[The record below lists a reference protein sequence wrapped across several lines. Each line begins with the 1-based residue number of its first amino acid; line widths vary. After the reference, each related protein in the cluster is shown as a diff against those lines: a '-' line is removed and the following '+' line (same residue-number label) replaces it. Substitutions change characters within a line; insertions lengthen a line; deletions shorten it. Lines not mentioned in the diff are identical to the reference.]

1 MEGIELEN
9 ISIPLIKG
17 EKGDKGDTGLTGA
30 KGDKGD
36 KGDTGAAGTTD
47 YLELSNR
54 PTLNNVMI
62 TGQLTSSDL
71 NMYTKTQ
78 VDNAIAD
85 SEDSTLAIVAGD
97 VELTINP
104 TTYVLTAKL
113 ENSSGQVISSS
124 SIDLPLESMVVSGRY
139 DSATKKVI
147 LTLQNGSTVE
157 FSVADLID
165 GLVSTTDLETTL
177 EDYVKNTDYATSSTG
192 GVVKISD
199 GYGLELSNVGALRG
213 KTQTYSNYQSMNN
226 AGVIC
231 KGTLENVLTNVVGDI
246 NSMLDSIN
254 GEVI

>member
-1 MEGIELEN
+1 MIQDYLEQKE
-9 ISIPLIKG
+9 IS
-17 EKGDKGDTGLTGA
+17 
-30 KGDKGD
+30 GDKGD

-54 PTLNNVMI
+54 PTINNVMV

-177 EDYVKNTDYATSSTG
+177 EDYVKNTDYGTSTTG
-192 GVVKISD
+192 GVVKITGSYGVELD
-199 GYGLELSNVGALRG
+199 TGYLRG
-213 KTQTYSNYQSMNN
+213 KIMTYANYGN
-226 AGVIC
+226 AHNTSLIS
-231 KGTLENVLTNVVGDI
+231 KGTLDNVLTAKIGDI
-246 NSMLDSIN
+246 GTALDTIQ